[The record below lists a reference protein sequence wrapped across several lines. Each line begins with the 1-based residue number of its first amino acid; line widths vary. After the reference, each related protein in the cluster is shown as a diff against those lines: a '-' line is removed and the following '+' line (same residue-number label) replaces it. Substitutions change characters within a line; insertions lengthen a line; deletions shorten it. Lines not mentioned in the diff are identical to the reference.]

1 MALLIVILVAA
12 GSGLVGTMLG
22 YYKGYDEGFE
32 AALECYE
39 EEVKEWKNT
48 K

>member
-39 EEVKEWKNT
+39 EEINVLHNKN
-48 K
+48 